1 MTDLRF
7 PIGLFFA
14 ILGLILIAMP
24 GMHARLSDAP
34 VNLYSGAS
42 MLIFGAVMLWLA
54 LRKRHDGEGNREA
67 RPEPRA

>member
-14 ILGLILIAMP
+14 ILGVILLATP

-34 VNLYSGAS
+34 VNLYSGTS
-42 MLIFGAVMLWLA
+42 MLIFGAAMLWLA
-54 LRKRHDGEGNREA
+54 LRHRGDGGGS
-67 RPEPRA
+67 